1 MIFRTVS
8 AIAALM
14 ICVGA
19 LGGRALAQYYPPAQ
33 PYPPSQVYSPEGFY
47 PRQGYPPLPPVVD
60 DDADDDMLYDLP
72 DRPLPPEP
80 QANYPR
86 SPAPIAMGDRG
97 VTETFR
103 RATKTTSPRF
113 PERALTTEYPARSHP
128 AQPIR
133 PNRMQFGGRRC
144 GRECRS
150 APVKSVRDQATH
162 KRSRSKHQIASCRSS
177 ASSPQRQRESGCG
190 MIGGRRP
197 NRDIA

>member
-33 PYPPSQVYSPEGFY
+33 PYPPSQVYPPEGYY

-80 QANYPR
+80 QANKPR
-86 SPAPIAMGDRG
+86 SPGTYRDGRQWGYRDLPPSD
-97 VTETFR
+97 EE
-103 RATKTTSPRF
+103 TTSPRF

-133 PNRMQFGGRRC
+133 RNRMQFGGRRC

-150 APVKSVRDQATH
+150 APFKSVRDQTI
-162 KRSRSKHQIASCRSS
+162 RL
-177 ASSPQRQRESGCG
+177 
-190 MIGGRRP
+190 
-197 NRDIA
+197 